1 MKARLLRT
9 KDHWKPKFKVGDVI
23 RRKPLESYNY
33 EQPVQRI
40 VAIREN
46 LYVFAEKP
54 LALEIWA
61 QDEWEL
67 YDTWWRRLWRGVKN
81 FLSRIFFYH
90 QPKKRFYLSS
100 EGLKPIRMKHVG
112 QQKKRPGHT
121 LFQYN
126 KESGEIRQA
135 PVVNGSVITEP
146 NCIYRQALNQK
157 NFEKKLRREGVLK

>member
-1 MKARLLRT
+1 M
-9 KDHWKPKFKVGDVI
+9 I

-67 YDTWWRRLWRGVKN
+67 YDTLWRKLWRGVKN
-81 FLSRIFFYH
+81 VLSKIFWYH
-90 QPKKRFYLSS
+90 QPKKMPMNL
-100 EGLKPIRMKHVG
+100 KHVG
-112 QQKKRPGHT
+112 QQTKRPGHT
-121 LFQYN
+121 LFKYN
-126 KESGEIRQA
+126 KETGEIRQA
-135 PVVNGSVITEP
+135 PVLNGAVITEP
-146 NCIYRQALNQK
+146 NCIYRQALNKK
-157 NFEKKLRREGVLK
+157 NFVKRLRREGVIK

>member
-1 MKARLLRT
+1 MRRVRLLRT

-67 YDTWWRRLWRGVKN
+67 YDTWWRKLWRNVKN
-81 FLSRIFFYH
+81 VLSKIFRYH
-90 QPKKRFYLSS
+90 QPIPTTL
-100 EGLKPIRMKHVG
+100 KHVG
-112 QQKKRPGHT
+112 SQKRKPGHT
-121 LFQYN
+121 LYLYN
-126 KESGEIRQA
+126 KEKEWI
-135 PVVNGSVITEP
+135 N
-146 NCIYRQALNQK
+146 
-157 NFEKKLRREGVLK
+157 

>member
-90 QPKKRFYLSS
+90 QPKKLP
-100 EGLKPIRMKHVG
+100 LNLKHVG
-112 QQKKRPGHT
+112 QQKRRPGHT
-121 LFQYN
+121 LYKYN
-126 KESGEIRQA
+126 KETGEIRQA
-135 PVVNGSVITEP
+135 PVINGSVITEP

-157 NFEKKLRREGVLK
+157 NFEKKLRREGILK